1 VKAKI
6 LSLIALTA
14 LSPALSY
21 AATQPTTP
29 AQKAQIEQVVH
40 DYILSNPQ
48 IIMEAVQI
56 LQKKQMDE
64 MQQSVLKTQGV
75 AAKYAESLFHQ
86 TNDPI
91 AGNPQGKVTL
101 VEFLDYQ
108 CGHCIEMSAM
118 VDASIKKN
126 PDLRVVFKQFPIRGP
141 VSTVAAK
148 AALAANQQGKY
159 FEFHNAMMQAVMKG
173 QPLTENDIYQ
183 IAKNVGLNVDKLK
196 TEMNDTTVD
205 QSLKNT
211 YKLAQELKLFGTPAF
226 FIGKTSLAK
235 NAAAGSITYIPG
247 GMSDKQLQ
255 ELIDKNNKG

>member
-1 VKAKI
+1 
-6 LSLIALTA
+6 
-14 LSPALSY
+14 
-21 AATQPTTP
+21 
-29 AQKAQIEQVVH
+29 
-40 DYILSNPQ
+40 
-48 IIMEAVQI
+48 
-56 LQKKQMDE
+56 
-64 MQQSVLKTQGV
+64 
-75 AAKYAESLFHQ
+75 
-86 TNDPI
+86 
-91 AGNPQGKVTL
+91 
-101 VEFLDYQ
+101 
-108 CGHCIEMSAM
+108 MSAM